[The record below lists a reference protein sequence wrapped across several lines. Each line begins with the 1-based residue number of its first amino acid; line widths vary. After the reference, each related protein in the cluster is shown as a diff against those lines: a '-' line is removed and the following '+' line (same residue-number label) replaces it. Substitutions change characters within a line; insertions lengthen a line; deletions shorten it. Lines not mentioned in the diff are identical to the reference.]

1 LNSAMEN
8 AIARMKNTVV
18 GILDENISTMYLYGS
33 VALNDFR
40 MGWSDIDFLCLTR
53 DSITEEKADALVLLR
68 QRLLEEDMGN
78 PYYRLFEGG
87 ILPLDAFVSK
97 RPDTVVYWGTSGQRI
112 TDTYDFDSFC
122 MYELLSSGI
131 LLHGEDVRGQFQ
143 TPSFRQLRDDV
154 IRHYQTIRKYTVKT
168 TGSIYSCGWM
178 LDIARGIYTLRTG
191 KVIAKTAAGE
201 WALQNGICPVPEALG
216 KAVEV
221 RKDPLRYKDTENFH
235 RWAAAL
241 GDDIQIFADV
251 LEQEIEKVK

>member
-1 LNSAMEN
+1 VNSAMRN
-8 AIARMKNTVV
+8 AITRIENTIAV
-18 GILDENISTMYLYGS
+18 ILDKNVSTMYLYGS
-33 VALNDFR
+33 VTLNDFR
-40 MGWSDIDFLCLTR
+40 MGWSDIDFLCLTG
-53 DSITEEKADALVLLR
+53 DYITEEKANVLVVLR
-68 QRLLEEDMGN
+68 QRLLEEDKGN

-87 ILPLDAFVSK
+87 ILPLDAFIGK

-112 TDTYDFDSFC
+112 TDTYYFDSFC

-143 TPSFRQLRDDV
+143 MPGFRQLKDDV
-154 IRHYQTIRKYTVKT
+154 IRHYQTIRKDAVKT

-201 WALQNGICPVPEALG
+201 WALQNGICPVPEALN

-221 RKDPLRYKDTENFH
+221 RKDPLRYKDTEDFH
-235 RWAAAL
+235 RWASKL

-251 LEQEIEKVK
+251 LEREIEKCK